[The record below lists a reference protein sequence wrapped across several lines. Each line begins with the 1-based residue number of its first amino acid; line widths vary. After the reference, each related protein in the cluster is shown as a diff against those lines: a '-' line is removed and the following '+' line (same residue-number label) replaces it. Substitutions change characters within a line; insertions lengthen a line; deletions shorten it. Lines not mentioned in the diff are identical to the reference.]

1 MAIPRVVI
9 VGRPN
14 VGKSS
19 IFNWLD
25 GRRLAIVDDVAG
37 VTRDRLTTLI
47 EHDGRFFELI
57 DTGGMGIEDSDN
69 LTKEIELQI
78 AAGIE
83 EAHVILFVVDTKA
96 GLTPLDEMVAERL
109 RKIEKPVLLLANKT
123 DHGGLDNSALDF
135 HRLGRGWLIPVSTLQ
150 NRNRELLFEEILDRL
165 PEGEPEH
172 GETDAPRMKLTIVG
186 RRNVGKSTFVNTLA
200 QAQRVIVSEVPGT
213 TRDSVDV
220 HFNLD
225 GHRFV
230 AIDTPGLRRN
240 KSIRTDIDFYGLHR
254 AQRSVRRADVA
265 LLFFDCME
273 SISKVDKQL
282 AHYIEQ
288 QFKPCIF
295 VINKWDK
302 VAGTVP
308 TERWVRYLREH
319 FPTMAY
325 CPIAFIT
332 GQTGKNMKA
341 LLNHAQMLF
350 KQSQT
355 RVSTPKIN
363 KLLHA
368 ALQRQQPPLYMN
380 RRPKI
385 YFGSQIA
392 TTPPTIIMMCN
403 MPQGFPPSYRRY
415 LLNTFR
421 DNLPFGEV
429 PLKLYL
435 QKRESQDPTQRAND
449 LKEEALLDEAL
460 NEDVYGQ
467 QIPGQQIPGQKMP
480 GQPAQGQKT
489 RGQQQPHGDSALA
502 DNGDDDDD
510 EFGDEEFGDEEF
522 GDEEFVDD
530 EFSDDEFENEELNAD
545 LNSEDLNSDSSDDLA
560 LDDEITDRDAAA
572 DEPLD
577 DVVLS
582 EGDSQ
587 ADAATDTR
595 RQPGEEPKSSSGDTA
610 SRE

>member
-25 GRRLAIVDDVAG
+25 GRRLAIVDDRAG
-37 VTRDRLTTLI
+37 VTRDRMTTLI
-47 EHDGRFFELI
+47 EHDERFFELV

-69 LTKEIELQI
+69 LTKQVEQQI
-78 AAGIE
+78 TAGIE
-83 EAHVILFVVDTKA
+83 EADVLLFVVDTRD
-96 GLTPLDEMVAERL
+96 GLTALDEKVAERL
-109 RKIEKPVLLLANKT
+109 RKIEKPVILLANKA
-123 DHGGLDNSALDF
+123 DHAGLDNSALEF
-135 HRLGRGWLIPVSTLQ
+135 HRLGRGWLIPVSTKE
-150 NRNRELLFEEILDRL
+150 NRNKQVLFEEIIDRL
-165 PEGEPEH
+165 PASAVEP

-186 RRNVGKSTFVNTLA
+186 RRNVGKSTFINTLA
-200 QAQRVIVSEVPGT
+200 QAQRMIVSEVPGT

-254 AQRSVRRADVA
+254 AQRAIRRADVA

-273 SISKVDKQL
+273 PISKVDKQL

-295 VINKWDK
+295 VVNKWDK
-302 VAGTVP
+302 VAGQVP

-319 FPTMAY
+319 FPTMSY

-332 GQTGKNMKA
+332 GESGKNMKA

-355 RVSTPKIN
+355 RVSTANIN
-363 KLLHA
+363 KLIQG

-380 RRPKI
+380 RRPKV

-392 TTPPTIIMMCN
+392 ITPPTIILMCN
-403 MPQGFPPSYRRY
+403 IPLGFPPSYQRY
-415 LLNTFR
+415 LINVCR

-429 PLKLYL
+429 PIKLYL
-435 QKRESQDPTQRAND
+435 QKRESQD
-449 LKEEALLDEAL
+449 
-460 NEDVYGQ
+460 
-467 QIPGQQIPGQKMP
+467 
-480 GQPAQGQKT
+480 
-489 RGQQQPHGDSALA
+489 
-502 DNGDDDDD
+502 
-510 EFGDEEFGDEEF
+510 
-522 GDEEFVDD
+522 
-530 EFSDDEFENEELNAD
+530 
-545 LNSEDLNSDSSDDLA
+545 
-560 LDDEITDRDAAA
+560 
-572 DEPLD
+572 
-577 DVVLS
+577 LS
-582 EGDSQ
+582 ERSTKT
-587 ADAATDTR
+587 DA
-595 RQPGEEPKSSSGDTA
+595 E
-610 SRE
+610 